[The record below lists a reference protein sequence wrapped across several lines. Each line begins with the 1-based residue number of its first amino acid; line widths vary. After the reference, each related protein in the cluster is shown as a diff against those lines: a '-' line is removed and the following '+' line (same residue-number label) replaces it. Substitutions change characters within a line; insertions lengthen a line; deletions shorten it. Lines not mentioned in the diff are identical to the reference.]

1 LEITLSDKGRA
12 NDREFTVTRELR
24 GRAILP
30 GGSAING
37 DVEGMEGGGGTGI
50 TVSHESGL
58 EFLVERSDVL
68 FPMQT
73 RELVVTKTSVIPL
86 VSLKTAKVYSLDDS
100 VAR

>member
-1 LEITLSDKGRA
+1 LEITFSDKGRA
-12 NDREFTVTRELR
+12 NDREFTVIRELR

-30 GGSAING
+30 GGFG
-37 DVEGMEGGGGTGI
+37 DGEGTEEVGGTGI

-68 FPMQT
+68 FPTQT
-73 RELVVTKTSVIPL
+73 RELVITKTSAMPL
-86 VSLKTAKVYSLDDS
+86 VSFKAAKVYPLDDS